1 MADAACLDCT
11 VPSPPTMF
19 VVDMPWCNYA
29 MNMARMIM
37 NIINS
42 SSTIQIAPPSQHT
55 FSHATL
61 GTHLSRA
68 LKNARI
74 RPSCKISHRH
84 YVTEYYMLH
93 VIHLSTPV
101 FRKVKKLVGL
111 STLPSP
117 VNNVS
122 LMKVVNR

>member
-1 MADAACLDCT
+1 
-11 VPSPPTMF
+11 MF

-29 MNMARMIM
+29 MNMARMTM

-42 SSTIQIAPPSQHT
+42 SSTIQITPPSQHNS
-55 FSHATL
+55 SHAIL

-68 LKNARI
+68 LKKARI
-74 RPSCKISHRH
+74 RAFMQDISSTLSYRIL
-84 YVTEYYMLH
+84 MLH

>member
-1 MADAACLDCT
+1 MMADAACLDFT

-29 MNMARMIM
+29 MNMARMTM

-74 RPSCKISHRH
+74 RALMQDIS
-84 YVTEYYMLH
+84 
-93 VIHLSTPV
+93 
-101 FRKVKKLVGL
+101 
-111 STLPSP
+111 STLRYRILHAACYTLVDPCLQKGKEVGWP
-117 VNNVS
+117 VYIT
-122 LMKVVNR
+122 LTCE